1 MNFYEKINSVLLNN
15 KRQVYHDEKIGIY
28 YFYLVDKEYVK
39 FVVCDD
45 SKITVTGQYSYS
57 CYSLE
62 LCKNG
67 VYVGKPIYVGTISSY
82 GSSNWEHTCD
92 GKTRTR
98 DVKAFNYFELE
109 KIDSNL
115 TKCFYIAM
123 KELNRFDTEK
133 ETVLRVSIKND
144 QIEMPFEGWLKQP
157 FHMGQSNLGV
167 KVPTPQDLV
176 DYVTKPLLERIEVLE
191 KRLAE
196 LIDIT
201 DGVIEANKELIG
213 VLDKNKREKQ
223 SEF

>member
-1 MNFYEKINSVLLNN
+1 MNFYQKINSVLLNSQ
-15 KRQVYHDEKIGIY
+15 RQVYHDEKIGIY
-28 YFYLVDKEYVK
+28 YFYLVDKECVK

-67 VYVGKPIYVGTISSY
+67 VYVGRPIYVGTISLY

-92 GKTRTR
+92 GKTSTH
-98 DVKAFNYFELE
+98 DVKAFNCSELE

-123 KELNRFDTEK
+123 KELNGFDTEK

-144 QIEMPFEGWLKQP
+144 QIEIPFEGWLKQP

-167 KVPTPQDLV
+167 KAPTPQDLV

-201 DGVIEANKELIG
+201 DGVIEANKELID
-213 VLDKNKREKQ
+213 VLDKK
-223 SEF
+223 